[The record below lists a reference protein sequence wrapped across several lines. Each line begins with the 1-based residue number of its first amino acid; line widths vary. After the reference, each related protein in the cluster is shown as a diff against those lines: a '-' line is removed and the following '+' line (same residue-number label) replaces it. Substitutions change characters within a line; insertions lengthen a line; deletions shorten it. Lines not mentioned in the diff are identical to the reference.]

1 MSEYIPKLKELRI
14 QKGIPQKE
22 IADYLGI
29 TIASYSLYERGNR
42 EPNIA
47 MLKRIARYY
56 MISLDDL
63 LDFKL

>member
-1 MSEYIPKLKELRI
+1 MSECIPKLQELRT

-47 MLKRIARYY
+47 MIKHIARYY
-56 MISLDDL
+56 KISLDDL